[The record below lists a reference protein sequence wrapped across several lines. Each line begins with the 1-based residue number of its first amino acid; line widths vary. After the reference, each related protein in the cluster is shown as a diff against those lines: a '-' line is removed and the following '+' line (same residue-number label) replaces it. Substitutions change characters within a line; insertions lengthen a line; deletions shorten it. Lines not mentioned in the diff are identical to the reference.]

1 MSTEDLD
8 DRLHAA
14 AEHWRAANA
23 TVANVDFGQLAIA
36 DEPMDVPVTPS
47 PEVAPHRRR
56 RMRGLLAAGVGVA
69 AAVAATIVAISLGG
83 PAPERHDPAPATTGA
98 LVGVDWR
105 LAQIAGPRGAPLAVS
120 APLMIDKNGK
130 LTGTDG
136 CNHVGADAKI
146 TGDTIKLGAVVS
158 TEMAC
163 VNRKPGFAAQVAL
176 LDAVLSGTVQWS
188 VQGDELTLSK
198 DGIAALVYRA
208 APPPT
213 TDPKALVGIDWQ
225 LTVMAGAGPDATAST
240 PAAPAAV
247 RFDGKGHLPG
257 SDGCNSMGGNV
268 TITPGHLD
276 DVAIGG
282 TLMECPG
289 ARHDQYTLM
298 HSVLRGSS
306 IWDIADG
313 QLTITKAGVGSLS
326 WHAAPGLSPTSPRS

>member
-1 MSTEDLD
+1 
-8 DRLHAA
+8 
-14 AEHWRAANA
+14 
-23 TVANVDFGQLAIA
+23 
-36 DEPMDVPVTPS
+36 
-47 PEVAPHRRR
+47 
-56 RMRGLLAAGVGVA
+56 
-69 AAVAATIVAISLGG
+69 
-83 PAPERHDPAPATTGA
+83 
-98 LVGVDWR
+98 
-105 LAQIAGPRGAPLAVS
+105 
-120 APLMIDKNGK
+120 MIDKKGQ
-130 LTGTDG
+130 LSGTDG
-136 CNHVGADAKI
+136 CNHLSAHVTIKA
-146 TGDTIKLGAVVS
+146 DTINLGAVAS
-158 TEMAC
+158 TEVGCLNPSVA
-163 VNRKPGFAAQVAL
+163 FAAQVAL

-225 LTVMAGAGPDATAST
+225 LTVMAGAGPDASAST

-247 RFDGKGHLPG
+247 RFDGKGHLSG

-289 ARHDQYTLM
+289 ARHDQYTLVL
-298 HSVLRGSS
+298 SVLRGSS
-306 IWDIADG
+306 IWDIVDG